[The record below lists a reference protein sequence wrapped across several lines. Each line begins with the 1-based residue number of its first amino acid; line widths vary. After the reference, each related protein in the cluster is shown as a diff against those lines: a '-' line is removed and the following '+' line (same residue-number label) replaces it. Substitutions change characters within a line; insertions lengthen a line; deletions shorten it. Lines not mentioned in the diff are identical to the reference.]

1 MNWIRA
7 DWTMRS
13 NSFWRSQLL
22 GVESVCTMS
31 KEKTKEIRDKSRLVR
46 SGYLEAKEGKTID
59 QLQASRNAVDINAP
73 ARTPLP
79 A

>member
-1 MNWIRA
+1 
-7 DWTMRS
+7 
-13 NSFWRSQLL
+13 
-22 GVESVCTMS
+22 MS